1 MKFKPLTFLLL
12 LRLCLN
18 AQDFSVSI
26 GNTANALINSNNISQ
41 EEKLFYLIS
50 LTQFT
55 EDTTL
60 QKTIANN
67 IKNSHQIK
75 EALPYFCWKEY
86 LEIKPYTKDSIEAV
100 LQILFDCSYC
110 LEEIKSNNHNGLANL
125 LIGNIFYSRGGI
137 ENSIKFFKKANN
149 LLAKTL
155 NKERAGLYSRWGS
168 SLAQIDNLDSSI
180 ALLKKANLF
189 YKTKPHFVNNYL
201 ANLTNQSIVA
211 EWHGG
216 YNLA

>member
-1 MKFKPLTFLLL
+1 MKFKTLKFLLL

-26 GNTANALINSNNISQ
+26 GDTANALINSNNISQ

-86 LEIKPYTKDSIEAV
+86 LEIK
-100 LQILFDCSYC
+100 
-110 LEEIKSNNHNGLANL
+110 SNNHNGLANL

-137 ENSIKFFKKANN
+137 ENSIKF
-149 LLAKTL
+149 
-155 NKERAGLYSRWGS
+155 
-168 SLAQIDNLDSSI
+168 
-180 ALLKKANLF
+180 LKKQII
-189 YKTKPHFVNNYL
+189 Y
-201 ANLTNQSIVA
+201 
-211 EWHGG
+211 
-216 YNLA
+216 